1 MSNVDMEKIEEFKD
15 FAKLTMG
22 LDVIIRGR
30 ERIIPVNKDIV
41 IHLEDTGI
49 LIDSVNPVIDYTED
63 RDFFELLRKR
73 SDKFEGRDE
82 HYFLM
87 LLSNCLEKEVKVVY
101 NNFE

>member
-1 MSNVDMEKIEEFKD
+1 MEKVDMEKIKEFKL
-15 FAKLTMG
+15 FAKLLMD
-22 LDVIIRGR
+22 LDV
-30 ERIIPVNKDIV
+30 RILDRKRAIPVNKDIV

-49 LIDSVNPVIDYTED
+49 FIDAANPVIDYEED
-63 RDFFELLRKR
+63 KEFLELLRKR

>member
-41 IHLEDTGI
+41 IHLENAGI

-63 RDFFELLRKR
+63 REFFELLRKR

>member
-1 MSNVDMEKIEEFKD
+1 MEKVDMEKIEEFK
-15 FAKLTMG
+15 FIAKLTMG
-22 LDVIIRGR
+22 LDVIIRDRKGV
-30 ERIIPVNKDIV
+30 IPVDKDIV

-49 LIDSVNPVIDYTED
+49 FIDSVNPVIDYEED
-63 RDFFELLRKR
+63 KEFLELLRKR

-82 HYFLM
+82 HSFLM